1 MQGGYLF
8 PEIGR
13 RRTAFV
19 EANPDKAD
27 KIISLG
33 IGDTTKPIPEYR
45 GRRAIR
51 RRTMPEIGATPRVL
65 ETNRGDAVAGT
76 WIVRGDESR
85 RRRDVDIP
93 RFQVAATPLP
103 GCG

>member
-1 MQGGYLF
+1 MTDVDDPRFKETFEDVFTADDLQGAGFFKVIAGNHDHYGNVSAQIAYAAR
-8 PEIGR
+8 ENSR
-13 RRTAFV
+13 WYV
-19 EANPDKAD
+19 
-27 KIISLG
+27 
-33 IGDTTKPIPEYR
+33 
-45 GRRAIR
+45 RRAEVS
-51 RRTMPEIGATPRVL
+51 P
-65 ETNRGDAVAGT
+65 TNRGDAAAAT